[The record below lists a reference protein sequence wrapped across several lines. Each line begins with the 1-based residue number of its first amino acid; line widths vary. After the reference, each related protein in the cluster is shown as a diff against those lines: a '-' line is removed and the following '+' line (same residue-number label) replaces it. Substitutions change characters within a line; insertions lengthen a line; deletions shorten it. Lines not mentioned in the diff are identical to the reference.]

1 VKLPPYRAL
10 GLLPA
15 CSALLLACAL
25 LPASAS
31 AATPPATARPAASPT
46 VLGNEPLAPGKFAW
60 DAKTATAGPVLVA
73 VNLDEQMAYVYRNG
87 QRIGRSTVSTGKE
100 GHDTPTGVFSIL
112 QKNKDHY
119 SKNYNNAPMPN
130 MQRLTWDGIALH
142 AGNLPGYPA
151 SHGCVR
157 LPLEFSKLLFGVTT
171 TGATVVITRSRE
183 APSEVAGDLLVSNR
197 SPSVAGAP
205 TRGGTWKWA
214 ADDVPNGILT
224 IVLSQAQKVAIVL
237 RNGREAGRAP
247 MVLNGPPVKGTTTF
261 ILLEGRKDEPS
272 RIVPGRSALHWLAIG
287 DGSRADRLEPLAG
300 EFAARMSM
308 PSDFTQKVYDN
319 LQPGAT
325 VVITNESLE
334 TSATGSKLTV
344 MSSGAAASQ
353 PSATGSS
360 DPR

>member
-1 VKLPPYRAL
+1 MKSTYSI
-10 GLLPA
+10 
-15 CSALLLACAL
+15 SALVVAITLAFA
-25 LPASAS
+25 AVATTTS
-31 AATPPATARPAASPT
+31 AAGPVPT
-46 VLGNEPLAPGKFAW
+46 VLGNEPLAPGKFVW
-60 DAKTATAGPVLVA
+60 DAKTATAGPVLVT

-87 QRIGRSTVSTGKE
+87 QRIGRSTVSTGKK
-100 GHDTPTGVFSIL
+100 GHDTPVGVFSIL

-119 SKNYNNAPMPN
+119 SKKYNNAPMPN

-157 LPLEFSKLLFGVTT
+157 LPLEFSKLLFGVTS
-171 TGATVVITRSRE
+171 TGATVVITRNRE
-183 APSEVAGDLLVSNR
+183 APSVVAGDLLVSNR

-205 TRGGTWKWA
+205 ARGGTWKWA
-214 ADDVPNGILT
+214 ADDVPGGVLT

-237 RNGREAGRAP
+237 RNGKEAGRAP
-247 MVLNGPPVKGTTTF
+247 IVFNGPPLKGTSTF
-261 ILLEGRKDEPS
+261 ILLEGRKGEPS
-272 RIVPGRSALHWLAIG
+272 KIVPGRSALNWLAIG

-300 EFAARMSM
+300 EFASRMTM

-319 LQPGAT
+319 LRTGAT

-344 MSSGAAASQ
+344 MTSGDAASQ
-353 PSATGSS
+353 PAATKSS
-360 DPR
+360 NPR